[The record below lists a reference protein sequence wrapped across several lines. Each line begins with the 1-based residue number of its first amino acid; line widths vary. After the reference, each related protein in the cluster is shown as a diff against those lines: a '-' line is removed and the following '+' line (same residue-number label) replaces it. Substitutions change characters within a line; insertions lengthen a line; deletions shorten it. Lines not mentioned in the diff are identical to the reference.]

1 MAKYYER
8 RSGKDRRESDN
19 GSPISVE
26 RRRTV
31 EKRKLEILEII
42 LSEAEWKKYFETN
55 CKGRKELLGTDE
67 ASEVLSRAGSKNR

>member
-19 GSPISVE
+19 GSPIRVE